1 MTSAVFA
8 ILGGLGLFIYG
19 LRTLLRRFESFA
31 SSRIRPHIQ
40 RSFANPVAS
49 WSWGAIATLFS
60 QSSNLSVISL
70 MGLTEIGFISV
81 RSGYFAMLGA
91 SAGTTV
97 GLWALLSGWHLGPCL
112 VAAGAFGL
120 LVARTEYWDELMS
133 ALFSIGLSLMGLE
146 ILFGGV
152 RSVFGELVQQTVMAS
167 SGSMN
172 LTEQLPFFFQGTMLG
187 FILQSASAPIF
198 LLQSEIVEKV
208 TLATGVALFLGANL
222 GLTVIPL
229 VLSLRS
235 RALVQRLAWAHLI
248 TQGVGVVGALFL
260 FPTFMWVVEKVARML
275 YAEPTLLAQLATAQ
289 LLFSLINS
297 LIFGVLAEVVL
308 RLLASWLPEKKIR
321 GTGLAKRVRRML
333 FQDPDLAAQE
343 CNRQLRQLELG
354 VKANYDQVMH
364 RLTTTNLK
372 DSFKERERR
381 ERNFRSLKFTIHD
394 LLFAVDRHR
403 RGKNSE
409 GVVILTLIEYYGA
422 LTRTLFH
429 LEDHYE
435 KGLSKKFKFPPE
447 MEKALVHYKTEMDHV
462 WHKILLHDQAQER
475 PEMEPCFLEETV
487 LTLNEELGME
497 HQGFIGWLMEGAGYL
512 RLINS
517 DLEQL
522 CERRSQIR
530 SLIAE

>member
-1 MTSAVFA
+1 M
-8 ILGGLGLFIYG
+8 LGGLGLFIYG

-40 RSFANPVAS
+40 KSFNNPVAS

-60 QSSNLSVISL
+60 QSSNLSLISL
-70 MGLTEIGFISV
+70 MGLTEIGFISM
-81 RSGYFAMLGA
+81 RSAYFAMLGA

-112 VAAGAFGL
+112 VAGGAFGL

-152 RSVFGELVQQTVMAS
+152 RGALGEMVQQAVMAS

-172 LTEQLPFFFQGTMLG
+172 LNEQLPFFLQGTVLG
-187 FILQSASAPIF
+187 LILQSASAPIF
-198 LLQSEIVEKV
+198 LLQAQTVEKV
-208 TLATGVALFLGANL
+208 TLATGTALFLGANL

-229 VLSLRS
+229 LLSYRS
-235 RALVQRLAWAHLI
+235 RALVQRLAWAHVL
-248 TQGVGVVGALFL
+248 TQGVGVLGTLFL
-260 FPTFMWVVEKVARML
+260 FPTFMLMVDKVARML
-275 YAEPTLLAQLATAQ
+275 YAEPTFLAQLATAQ
-289 LLFSLINS
+289 LLFNLINS
-297 LIFGVLAEVVL
+297 LIFGLLSEVMLRVLA
-308 RLLASWLPEKKIR
+308 AWLPEKQIR
-321 GTGLAKRVRRML
+321 ATGLAKRVRRML
-333 FQDPDLAAQE
+333 YQDPDLAAQE

-354 VKANYDQVMH
+354 VKANYDQVLR
-364 RLTTTNLK
+364 RLTTTNLR
-372 DSFKERERR
+372 DSFKERRHR
-381 ERNFRSLKFTIHD
+381 EKNFRSLKFTIHD

-422 LTRTLFH
+422 LNRTLFH

-435 KGLSKKFKFPPE
+435 KGLGKKFTFPKE
-447 MEKALVHYKTEMDHV
+447 MTEALVRYKAQMDGL
-462 WHKILLHDQAQER
+462 WHQILLGEAHPTEESVD
-475 PEMEPCFLEETV
+475 PCLLEETV
-487 LTLNEELGME
+487 LKLNEELGME
-497 HQGFIGWLMEGAGYL
+497 NQGFTGWLMEAAGYL
-512 RLINS
+512 RLVNS

-522 CERRSQIR
+522 VQRRSEIR
-530 SLIAE
+530 SLISE